1 VKLERSPGLH
11 PALLFVAPS
20 LGVVLS
26 LIFFI
31 VLSTSFLLQPGVEVS
46 VPDSPFLLAPQRDPQ
61 VVSVTAA
68 PLAAVFFE
76 NEQVSLEMLRARLAS
91 GEGRKRTVIIKADR
105 LAPFDLV
112 ARVMSVA
119 LGLGYPTVIAT
130 NHEGPR

>member
-1 VKLERSPGLH
+1 VA
-11 PALLFVAPS
+11 PALN
-20 LGVVLS
+20 VVLS

-68 PLAAVFFE
+68 PLTAVYFE
-76 NEQVSLEMLRARLAS
+76 NEQVSFESLRKRLTS
-91 GEGRKRTVIIKADR
+91 GDGRKRTVIIKADR

-112 ARVMSVA
+112 SRVMSIA
-119 LGLGYPTVIAT
+119 LELGYPTVIAT
-130 NHEGPR
+130 NEDPR